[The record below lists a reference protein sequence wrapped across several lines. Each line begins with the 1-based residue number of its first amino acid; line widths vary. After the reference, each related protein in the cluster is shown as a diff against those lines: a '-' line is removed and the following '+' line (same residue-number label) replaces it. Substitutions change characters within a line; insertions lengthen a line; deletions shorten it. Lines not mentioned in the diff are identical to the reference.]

1 MAKYNELKR
10 FKNEIEKFNNE
21 FLVYENKKIQINT
34 VNSLMN
40 RAIQY
45 NFDNHI
51 EQDENGVFYENDTNS
66 IKLFIELPTDN
77 TTISMEKLLLYKN
90 ISGRPEK
97 IEFAF
102 SESLFIIKEV
112 EYHEKTGQIS
122 KITFLETE
130 K

>member
-1 MAKYNELKR
+1 
-10 FKNEIEKFNNE
+10 
-21 FLVYENKKIQINT
+21 
-34 VNSLMN
+34 
-40 RAIQY
+40 
-45 NFDNHI
+45 
-51 EQDENGVFYENDTNS
+51 
-66 IKLFIELPTDN
+66 
-77 TTISMEKLLLYKN
+77 MEKLLLYKN

-102 SESLFIIKEV
+102 SKKLFIIKEV